1 MESDVF
7 HSSLKGLAQEVFK
20 SRFSSKMILP
30 NEVQKLGNMIRENPP
45 MKNSVESLF
54 SSSTI
59 GSFGATLLLKSVQG
73 DKRPK
78 PCAGPSGNV
87 MGLAHDQTAPSPSH
101 RQRVKSSALGLTL
114 RPLSMTPTQLGS
126 RGQLQRVWSKAVR
139 RRGFSSITSCHGTS
153 TVAGTEQK
161 LS

>member
-1 MESDVF
+1 
-7 HSSLKGLAQEVFK
+7 
-20 SRFSSKMILP
+20 
-30 NEVQKLGNMIRENPP
+30 

-59 GSFGATLLLKSVQG
+59 GSFGATLLLKAVQG

-139 RRGFSSITSCHGTS
+139 RRGFSSITSSHGTS

-161 LS
+161 TLLRSKTKGQGGQGPWMHSSSNPIQREVTRGNNKTYSKIAPR